1 MFGIFQGLALF
12 LGFLYPCYAS
22 YKALLTPGTADDH
35 QWLTYWVIYGFVE
48 TAESI
53 LTQFLWIPFY
63 YEMKSVLLLW
73 LVLPQ
78 TKGAAFVFQHFICPF
93 MQKYASQIDPIF
105 AKADQAFRSDQMNSF
120 VNLSQQYGPGIANQ
134 AMAAAQQEAR
144 RLAQSSQGTAQGQS
158 GASYGQKHRPPG
170 F

>member
-1 MFGIFQGLALF
+1 M
-12 LGFLYPCYAS
+12 
-22 YKALLTPGTADDH
+22 LL

-53 LTQFLWIPFY
+53 IAQFLWIPFY

-93 MQKYASQIDPIF
+93 MQKYASQIDPVF
-105 AKADQAFRSDQMNSF
+105 AR
-120 VNLSQQYGPGIANQ
+120 ANQ
-134 AMAAAQQEAR
+134 VRTCSPAVHVLLEWHAC
-144 RLAQSSQGTAQGQS
+144 
-158 GASYGQKHRPPG
+158 RPYKIPG
-170 F
+170 PIIR

>member
-1 MFGIFQGLALF
+1 M
-12 LGFLYPCYAS
+12 
-22 YKALLTPGTADDH
+22 LL

-53 LTQFLWIPFY
+53 IAQFLWIPFY

-93 MQKYASQIDPIF
+93 MQKYASQIDPVF
-105 AKADQAFRSDQMNSF
+105 ARADQVRTCTS
-120 VNLSQQYGPGIANQ
+120 IAHC
-134 AMAAAQQEAR
+134 AA
-144 RLAQSSQGTAQGQS
+144 
-158 GASYGQKHRPPG
+158 
-170 F
+170 

>member
-1 MFGIFQGLALF
+1 MDLTLSGM
-12 LGFLYPCYAS
+12 
-22 YKALLTPGTADDH
+22 LL

-93 MQKYASQIDPIF
+93 MQKYASQIDPVF
-105 AKADQAFRSDQMNSF
+105 AKADQVRSCSSAVHDKC
-120 VNLSQQYGPGIANQ
+120 LSGMPAGHITSPALRANH
-134 AMAAAQQEAR
+134 EET
-144 RLAQSSQGTAQGQS
+144 L
-158 GASYGQKHRPPG
+158 K
-170 F
+170 